1 MRHLCLVAFALS
13 LLLFAE
19 TGCTAE
25 DKRQWREALKDARGE
40 NMEMGSHD
48 KPRPITP

>member
-1 MRHLCLVAFALS
+1 MRWLRLVAFALS
-13 LLLFAE
+13 LVLIAE
-19 TGCTAE
+19 AGCTAE

-48 KPRPITP
+48 QPKPISP

>member
-1 MRHLCLVAFALS
+1 MGWLRLLAFALS
-13 LLLFAE
+13 LLLIAK

-25 DKRQWREALKDARGE
+25 DKRQWREALKDARGD

-48 KPRPITP
+48 KPKPISP